1 MFIWEAIK
9 YEPHIYPN
17 ETTTK
22 FHFDILERLKVNHL
36 CLHAV
41 NICLS
46 VEVHTEGWENPDQN
60 IKEDL

>member
-22 FHFDILERLKVNHL
+22 FHYLRATKSKSSLP
-36 CLHAV
+36 AV

>member
-1 MFIWEAIK
+1 MSHTFTRMK
-9 YEPHIYPN
+9 QQQKSKSSLP
-17 ETTTK
+17 
-22 FHFDILERLKVNHL
+22 
-36 CLHAV
+36 AV

>member
-22 FHFDILERLKVNHL
+22 FHFDILERSLP
-36 CLHAV
+36 AV

>member
-9 YEPHIYPN
+9 YEQWNNNKIPFWYLRA
-17 ETTTK
+17 TK
-22 FHFDILERLKVNHL
+22 SKSSLP
-36 CLHAV
+36 AV